1 LTIRIVVEPS
11 GYHCLNMGDV
21 AMMQIAVARLSEL
34 WPRAEIGV
42 ITSRPD
48 RLLRFCP
55 SVAPISAE
63 LRNDWL
69 SGRSLIGGLHRKL
82 PLRISIPLQRLE
94 KILWFRC
101 PVVTDLSV
109 RLKAMIKRRPVPS
122 PSSFRKRVTGADL
135 LVVSGAGML
144 NDAFADSACP
154 LLDELEF
161 ALQAGVPV
169 VAFGQGVGPIT
180 DPDLLARARSVL
192 PRLMLISLREGFTG
206 LPILE
211 SFGVPRDRIYV
222 TGDDAI
228 ELAYRLRPDVL
239 GGRIGI
245 NLRLAGYAEAGE
257 DMLDKL
263 REPLLHAAQTMNS
276 SLIPVPISFHE
287 SDSDVE
293 ANRKLLD
300 SQSLMSQETIET
312 PEDVIHRIGKCRV
325 VVTGSYHGGVFAL
338 AQGIPVVGLVHSPY
352 YEQKFTGLQQQFPG
366 GCRILDFR
374 RPVKPVE
381 IQDAIHSAWKS
392 AEQVRESLLSVAARQ
407 IELGRAAY
415 QAARRLCPL
424 ES

>member
-1 LTIRIVVEPS
+1 
-11 GYHCLNMGDV
+11 
-21 AMMQIAVARLSEL
+21 
-34 WPRAEIGV
+34 
-42 ITSRPD
+42 
-48 RLLRFCP
+48 
-55 SVAPISAE
+55 
-63 LRNDWL
+63 
-69 SGRSLIGGLHRKL
+69 
-82 PLRISIPLQRLE
+82 
-94 KILWFRC
+94 
-101 PVVTDLSV
+101 
-109 RLKAMIKRRPVPS
+109 MIKRRLISS
-122 PSSFRKRVTGADL
+122 PSSFRKRLTGADF
-135 LVVSGAGML
+135 LVVSGMGGF

-180 DPDLLARARSVL
+180 NPELLARARSVL
-192 PRLMLISLREGFTG
+192 PRLTLISLREGFTG
-206 LPILE
+206 LPLLE
-211 SFGVPRDRIYV
+211 SFGMPRNRIHL

-228 ELAYRLRPDVL
+228 ELAYRLRPDVM

-245 NLRLAGYAEAGE
+245 NLRLADYAEAGE
-257 DMLDKL
+257 EMVDKL
-263 REPLLHAAQTMNS
+263 RQPLLHAAQTLNS
-276 SLIPVPISFHE
+276 SLVPVPISFHE

-300 SQSLMSQETIET
+300 SQSLMSQESIET
-312 PEDVIHRIGKCRV
+312 PEDVIHQIGKCRV

-352 YEQKFTGLQQQFPG
+352 YEQKFTGLQKQFPG

-374 RPVKPVE
+374 RLVKPVE
-381 IQDAIHSAWKS
+381 IQDAIHGAWKS

-407 IELGRAAY
+407 IELSRAAY